1 MKNPIN
7 PIPTLPN
14 KKRNK
19 KNKNKTKTITTTTA
33 KKNKKKKNRQKNKIT
48 PKPSTVVPEYVTL
61 DCSLTHVL
69 QGLTLNLSTLY
80 S

>member
-7 PIPTLPN
+7 PIPTFPN

-33 KKNKKKKNRQKNKIT
+33 KKNKKKNKIT
-48 PKPSTVVPEYVTL
+48 PKPSNVVPEYVTL